1 MWNSDK
7 AGRPEYATQMLNTI
21 EYAKEKGMTFATP
34 HEIARHLLL
43 LKKVFATVSKE
54 DEKIV
59 ISVQNQN
66 DEVVKG
72 VTFEVKVNYDC
83 EVERGKVV
91 RVSDSP
97 AGKIYYI
104 SVDLLPKAYKTVV
117 IKRGE

>member
-1 MWNSDK
+1 M
-7 AGRPEYATQMLNTI
+7 
-21 EYAKEKGMTFATP
+21 
-34 HEIARHLLL
+34 
-43 LKKVFATVSKE
+43 SKE

-66 DEVVKG
+66 DEAVKG

-83 EVERGKVV
+83 EVEGGEVV
-91 RVSDSP
+91 RISDSP

-104 SVDLLPKAYKTVV
+104 SVDLLPKACKTVV